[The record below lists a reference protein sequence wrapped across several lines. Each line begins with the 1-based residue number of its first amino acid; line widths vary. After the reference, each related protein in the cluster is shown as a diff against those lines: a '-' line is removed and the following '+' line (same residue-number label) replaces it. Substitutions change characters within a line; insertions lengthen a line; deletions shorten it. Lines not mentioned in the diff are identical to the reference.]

1 MRAALY
7 LRVSTTDQTTAI
19 QERELRAAAK
29 RMGHTIVAVYA
40 TMALAAPWAATSG
53 RPLTGIRHGDPR
65 DTRIPTSPRPR
76 RRGFFLVGHG
86 WRR

>member
-40 TMALAAPWAATSG
+40 DNGISG
-53 RPLTGIRHGDPR
+53 AMGRDKRPAFDRNSSR
-65 DTRIPTSPRPR
+65 
-76 RRGFFLVGHG
+76 
-86 WRR
+86 